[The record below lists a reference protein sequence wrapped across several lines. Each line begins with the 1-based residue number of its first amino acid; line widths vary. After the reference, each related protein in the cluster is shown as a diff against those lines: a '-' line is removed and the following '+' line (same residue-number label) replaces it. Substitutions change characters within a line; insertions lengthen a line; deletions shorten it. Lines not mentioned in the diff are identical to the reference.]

1 MYLIWIHEHHVPAW
15 LNRIQRQSVCL
26 TGASEHGAPE
36 HAEMSARSSA
46 DRFSASGWHAA
57 LASYNVGLAAS
68 AVRGSNWKQ
77 YRAKLQGIFTEL
89 LSSAA
94 PVVALLLCE
103 VGNLDDLCDEECR
116 ARVEEVICESF
127 QAAGATEHGPPQ
139 FYWDGE
145 TVSSSAGT

>member
-1 MYLIWIHEHHVPAW
+1 M
-15 LNRIQRQSVCL
+15 
-26 TGASEHGAPE
+26 
-36 HAEMSARSSA
+36 
-46 DRFSASGWHAA
+46 
-57 LASYNVGLAAS
+57 ASYNVGLAAS

-77 YRAKLQGIFTEL
+77 HRAKLQGICTEL
-89 LSSAA
+89 LPSEA

-116 ARVEEVICESF
+116 ALVEEVICKSF